1 MKALKDAAFNIIE
14 LVSQFEDELVK
25 IWNKP
30 KFSYNSN
37 YVISI
42 KTLKKLVNLNYYEK
56 FLNQIIEQVNNN
68 EELRNDL
75 VEVVREILKLPLQ
88 KIYVKDVS
96 LKKDRFTV
104 NYVKYFKDKEKR
116 LLFAKQN
123 NIPIPNKTE
132 DVNTNDKI
140 SGYPIEFD
148 RVSLTK
154 EVLIEDLYIDTKYF
168 DDIFKTE
175 LIEAISSN
183 NNLSDVIDGYL
194 IKSDNY
200 QAINTLKLKYQDK
213 VDLIYIDPPFNTS
226 SVGFSYIDNFK
237 DSTWLTMLE
246 NRYSISKF
254 LLSKSANYYIHLDHN
269 CNYLGRLLINNI
281 DPTVLR
287 REIIWNTSPS
297 PSGLKSVAPNW
308 IRQHDTIF
316 YLTYNDK
323 PKFNKLWRVN
333 IDLLKGKKE
342 EENEEENIG
351 VNQSSCKKLG
361 WQDIYIDKDKCFILK
376 YDSNN
381 NLNYKEIESLP
392 LLSIG
397 DVWNDI
403 YSMMYT
409 QNMTR
414 ENWGNSNTQKPEN
427 LLRRIIQS
435 STEKKDLVLDFF
447 LGTGTTIAAA
457 HKMGRKWIGIEM
469 GDFIET
475 VVLKRMKTV
484 IVGDKK
490 PKLTI
495 DLNWQGGGFFKYFSL
510 EQYEEVLNK
519 VKYEDKNAM
528 PVKDIYSQYLFLKDL
543 KLADEVIKLDD
554 ESTSIKVDLTK
565 LHKNID
571 IPETLSHLLGKF
583 IKQIKQD
590 EVLFTDGTK
599 IDLNNIDYKIIKPL
613 IWW

>member
-1 MKALKDAAFNIIE
+1 
-14 LVSQFEDELVK
+14 
-25 IWNKP
+25 
-30 KFSYNSN
+30 
-37 YVISI
+37 
-42 KTLKKLVNLNYYEK
+42 
-56 FLNQIIEQVNNN
+56 
-68 EELRNDL
+68 
-75 VEVVREILKLPLQ
+75 
-88 KIYVKDVS
+88 
-96 LKKDRFTV
+96 
-104 NYVKYFKDKEKR
+104 
-116 LLFAKQN
+116 
-123 NIPIPNKTE
+123 
-132 DVNTNDKI
+132 
-140 SGYPIEFD
+140 
-148 RVSLTK
+148 
-154 EVLIEDLYIDTKYF
+154 
-168 DDIFKTE
+168 
-175 LIEAISSN
+175 
-183 NNLSDVIDGYL
+183 
-194 IKSDNY
+194 
-200 QAINTLKLKYQDK
+200 
-213 VDLIYIDPPFNTS
+213 
-226 SVGFSYIDNFK
+226 
-237 DSTWLTMLE
+237 
-246 NRYSISKF
+246 
-254 LLSKSANYYIHLDHN
+254 
-269 CNYLGRLLINNI
+269 
-281 DPTVLR
+281 
-287 REIIWNTSPS
+287 
-297 PSGLKSVAPNW
+297 
-308 IRQHDTIF
+308 
-316 YLTYNDK
+316 
-323 PKFNKLWRVN
+323 
-333 IDLLKGKKE
+333 
-342 EENEEENIG
+342 
-351 VNQSSCKKLG
+351 
-361 WQDIYIDKDKCFILK
+361 
-376 YDSNN
+376 
-381 NLNYKEIESLP
+381 
-392 LLSIG
+392 
-397 DVWNDI
+397 
-403 YSMMYT
+403 MYT